1 MKKYFGI
8 LFLLMSLSCFVFAQE
23 KTPEAKARLK
33 TESLSN
39 ALQLNPSQVNSISA
53 LHQTVYKKLDEAQ
66 KACKEDKECYKKK
79 KKALKQERE
88 SAYKKIFTAAQF
100 KQYLLLEA
108 KEDAEKEKHKKELST
123 SVKK

>member
-1 MKKYFGI
+1 MKKYLGI

-39 ALQLNPSQVNSISA
+39 ALQLNPSQVNAISA

-66 KACKEDKECYKKK
+66 KACKDDKDCYKKK

-88 SAYKKIFTAAQF
+88 SAYKKIFTTAQF

-108 KEDAEKEKHKKELST
+108 KEDADKEKNKKEKS
-123 SVKK
+123 SSNKK